1 MELGFGY
8 TTSKDGSVRVTREG
22 RLVCVVGGRDAAK
35 LRDRLGRAASESERQ
50 AHLAKATGNYKRGN
64 KASGRG

>member
-1 MELGFGY
+1 MELGFAY
-8 TTSKDGSVRVTREG
+8 TTSKDGSVRVSRDG
-22 RLVCVVGGRDAAK
+22 RLVCVIGGRDAAK
-35 LRDRLGRAASESERQ
+35 LRDRLERAAGEPERQ